1 MNTLTTQEIT
11 AKKTW
16 ENFVLFHPQA
26 NFLHS
31 WNWGEFHHRL
41 GQSIFRLGFYQG
53 RLLKGLALLIHQ
65 PARRGPYLEC
75 PGGPLLDWQDKS
87 LVSAFFTAAQNT
99 GHSLGVSFLRFR
111 PQLLESP
118 SSRQI
123 FRSFG
128 CRPAPIHLHAETTW
142 QLDLGPAEA
151 EILAGMRKTTRYLIR
166 RADKLGVT
174 VVPSHDPTDIKLLYR
189 LQLQTVKRHRFVP
202 FSLDFLRHQF
212 AVFAA
217 DQQALLFKAFYRRQ
231 VIAMALIIFYGPEAV
246 YHYSGSS
253 PQALRIPAAYALQ
266 WVAIKEAKKRGLNR
280 YNFWGIAPTH
290 DPRHRFAGVTLFK
303 TGFGG
308 YRVDYLHA
316 HDLPLKNTYWLT
328 WLFETLRAK
337 SRRL

>member
-1 MNTLTTQEIT
+1 MISVTPIT
-11 AKKTW
+11 DKAIW
-16 ENFVLFHPQA
+16 ENFVLSHPQA

-31 WNWGEFHHRL
+31 WNWGEFYHRL
-41 GQSIFRLGFYQG
+41 GQQIFRLGFYRAG
-53 RLLKGLALLIHQ
+53 ILSGVGLLIHQ
-65 PARRGPYLEC
+65 PARRGAYLEC
-75 PGGPLLDWQDKS
+75 PGGPLLDWSDKS
-87 LVSAFFTAAQNT
+87 LVSAFFAVAQNT
-99 GHSLGVSFLRFR
+99 GRNLGVSFLRLR

-118 SSRQI
+118 PSQQI
-123 FRSFG
+123 FRSYG
-128 CRPAPIHLHAETTW
+128 CRSAPIHLHAETTW
-142 QLDLGPAEA
+142 QLDLRPAEA

-166 RADKLGVT
+166 RAGKLGVT
-174 VVPSHDPTDIKLLYR
+174 VVTSHDPADIKLLYR
-189 LQLQTVKRHRFVP
+189 LQLQTVTRHRFVP
-202 FSLDFLRHQF
+202 FSEDFLRHQF

-217 DQQALLFKAFYRRQ
+217 DQQALLFKAVYRRQ

-253 PQALRIPAAYALQ
+253 PQALQVPAAYALQ
-266 WVAIKEAKKRGLNR
+266 WAAIQAAKQKGLKR

-316 HDLPLKNTYWLT
+316 HDLPLKHTYWLT